1 VTGGEDGGREI
12 RALITPTLTLPLDSG
27 LYTRQGGGKE
37 RGGRMKNSYGRSLIA
52 SELATKSGPKSL
64 PSGFTIVKLYPAHTG
79 GSQLV

>member
-1 VTGGEDGGREI
+1 
-12 RALITPTLTLPLDSG
+12 
-27 LYTRQGGGKE
+27 
-37 RGGRMKNSYGRSLIA
+37 MKFNYGSSLIA